1 MQITVNLND
10 EELDELVT
18 NGIKNLSETAI
29 QEIAKEAL
37 TAYLAK
43 EMVMEK
49 LIFEKRQYYNDNWT
63 PREWIIAM
71 LSKGFNGDEVAE
83 YRDKMLDILKDD
95 KKRQGLLT
103 DTLAKAL
110 SSVFFSHDMQSE
122 FYRALI
128 NIQEVKEAVEKNGST
143 G

>member
-10 EELDELVT
+10 EELDALVT
-18 NGIKNLSETAI
+18 NGIKNLGEEVV

-37 TAYLAK
+37 SAYLAK

-49 LIFEKRQYYNDNWT
+49 LIFEKRQYYSDNWT
-63 PREWIIAM
+63 PREWITAM
-71 LSKGFNGDEVAE
+71 LSKGFNGDEIVE

>member
-10 EELDELVT
+10 EELDALVT
-18 NGIKNLSETAI
+18 NGIKNFSEEAV

-37 TAYLAK
+37 SAYLAK
-43 EMVMEK
+43 EIVMEK
-49 LIFEKRQYYNDNWT
+49 LIFEKRQYYSDNWT
-63 PREWIIAM
+63 PREWITQM

-110 SSVFFSHDMQSE
+110 SSVFFSHDMQTE
-122 FYRALI
+122 FYHALI
-128 NIQEVKEAVEKNGST
+128 SIQDIKEAVQKNG
-143 G
+143 

>member
-10 EELDELVT
+10 EELDALVT
-18 NGIKNLSETAI
+18 NGIKNLNEEVV

-37 TAYLAK
+37 SAYLAK

-49 LIFEKRQYYNDNWT
+49 LIFEKRQYYSDNWT
-63 PREWIIAM
+63 PREWITAM

-110 SSVFFSHDMQSE
+110 ASVFFSHDMQSE

-128 NIQEVKEAVEKNGST
+128 NIQDIKEAVQKNG
-143 G
+143 